1 MADEMSQTEEGMN
14 KQECVGILPIDFN
27 SDSSVQKFE
36 NVQLFE
42 KEQSTV
48 ASLPGSPPP
57 HS

>member
-1 MADEMSQTEEGMN
+1 MSQTEEGMN